1 MTAATS
7 ASTPTRAAR
16 GVICLAAVAGIVSA
30 LVVLGAPTWVW
41 PPAVAVALGVLAH
54 LWTGVVR
61 RHPSD
66 QGPIDRVPVH
76 RRDAVVAAVALVAL
90 ATTLAGASL
99 RPTRDDAGPDP
110 TLLGAA
116 RSTMTALFDFGPADF
131 AADPATRRAARIT
144 PLLTGRLLA
153 DYRSQGPN
161 VALASAVETGASS
174 SIAVTGVGVAPAATT
189 GGETMRLLVFATQTI
204 DIPTASPSRA
214 TVPIARW
221 VVMRRVGDGWRM
233 ADLYPV
239 GVDG

>member
-1 MTAATS
+1 MTAATPVS
-7 ASTPTRAAR
+7 APTRAAR
-16 GVICLAAVAGIVSA
+16 GVICLSAVAGIVSA

-41 PPAVAVALGVLAH
+41 PPAVAVALGVVAH

-61 RHPSD
+61 WRASDQDPSD
-66 QGPIDRVPVH
+66 QGPVH
-76 RRDAVVAAVALVAL
+76 RRDAVVTAVALAAL
-90 ATTLAGASL
+90 VTTLAGASL
-99 RPTRDDAGPDP
+99 RPTRDDTGPDP
-110 TLLGAA
+110 TLLDTT
-116 RSTMTALFDFGPADF
+116 RSTMTALFDFTPADF

-161 VALASAVETGASS
+161 VALASAVETGAAS
-174 SIAVTGVGVAPAATT
+174 SIAVTGVGVAPTTT
-189 GGETMRLLVFATQTI
+189 GGETVRLLVFATQTI
-204 DIPTASPSRA
+204 DIPTAAPSRA

-239 GVDG
+239 GVEG